1 MDIYKTKN
9 KRKIYVITTKNDKK
23 KIKWLKKNNI
33 KVIKLQKLNSKEDF
47 NKILQ
52 YLMKLKFSRIF
63 VESGLTFMNFLMV
76 NNILNN
82 IYVFKTNFNLK
93 GNGKNNSSNKLI
105 KKIKLKNKLTVNL
118 GNDNVYF
125 ERLK

>member
-1 MDIYKTKN
+1 M
-9 KRKIYVITTKNDKK
+9 
-23 KIKWLKKNNI
+23 
-33 KVIKLQKLNSKEDF
+33 IKLQKLNSKEDF